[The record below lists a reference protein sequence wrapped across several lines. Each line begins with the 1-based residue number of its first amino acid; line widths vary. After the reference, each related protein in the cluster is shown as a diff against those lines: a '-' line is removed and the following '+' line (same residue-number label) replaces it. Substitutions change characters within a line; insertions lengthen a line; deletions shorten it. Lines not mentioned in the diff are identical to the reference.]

1 MDTLKDFAK
10 KLQIA
15 FPTLKAVA
23 LSPYI
28 PGERDAGLDKA
39 GFPFLVEV
47 SLYSEKGAREIMSW
61 DGVDVPLIWHEAGGW
76 SVEDGFIGTMPLCIK
91 ETNDAVEGMDA
102 FPLNLSEYMDKDG
115 HVVWRRTIAF
125 L

>member
-10 KLQIA
+10 KLHSA

-28 PGERDAGLDKA
+28 PGERDASFDED
-39 GFPFLVEV
+39 GFPFL
-47 SLYSEKGAREIMSW
+47 I
-61 DGVDVPLIWHEAGGW
+61 
-76 SVEDGFIGTMPLCIK
+76 
-91 ETNDAVEGMDA
+91 EGMDA
-102 FPLNLSEYMDKDG
+102 FPLDLSEYKDKDG
-115 HVVWRRTIAF
+115 HIVWRRTVAF